1 MANKQP
7 HANGIVCEVS
17 GSGDSLHAG
26 PFLAI
31 VQAGILEPQTWR
43 KSA

>member
-1 MANKQP
+1 MSNKQQ
-7 HANGIVCEVS
+7 HANGIVCEV
-17 GSGDSLHAG
+17 GSGDRLHAG